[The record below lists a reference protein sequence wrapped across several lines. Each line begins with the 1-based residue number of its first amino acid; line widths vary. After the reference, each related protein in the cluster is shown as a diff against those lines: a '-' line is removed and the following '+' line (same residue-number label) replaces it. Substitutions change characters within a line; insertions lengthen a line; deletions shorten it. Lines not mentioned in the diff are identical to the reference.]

1 MKRFIPTRWSHLLAF
16 SGVGALVRADNDLF
30 VVMDIGHWTDKDGRP
45 AGEPLCYVDL
55 LRGALGLD
63 EKQLLQP
70 PLARLVDKGAGIGVV
85 DGTCVPAIRFPRW
98 TRCPSCGLLHYWPW
112 GVRESGQQ
120 SLEDPRCS
128 CEKRSRLRQVDWVV
142 AHPEGGLW
150 EVPWHLLAHKDAAS
164 LDACRPIREQ
174 PYLRLRRDAA
184 GYWRLRCE
192 RCQSQQPFSRNQQ
205 FKDARRARLQPW
217 QQAEADPALPS
228 QRPATIIEVNDSR
241 LYSARLR
248 YGLVIPPESQV
259 VRGGVLDGLY
269 RQHAARRELDRCRT
283 ELARR
288 ALLRRLAD
296 EFGCTHDDLE
306 AALREIEAG
315 WPLYGESATPGLL
328 LEKEYRALT
337 TPIPD
342 QREGEDFVTEHRT
355 EAWRALSLAPADA
368 PPVPADASPAL
379 ADGPPAPID
388 ALPAPT
394 DPAAAK
400 ADASGPR
407 IDASLAPAEAS
418 SAETPDGVSFVKTN
432 RPQSWIDASCAQ
444 PDGLTAQAAPPPAH
458 TETSRLQPV
467 RDSIQ
472 QFVAVSR
479 LREIRVFTGFH
490 RVEQWFEDGI
500 TPDSGET
507 SEPERSRLVPPDLD
521 GRCDWLPAIELY
533 GEGLFFT
540 LDSGLL
546 RRWEAQE
553 GLWRRAEQ
561 LQARFERTGIRLP
574 EDPPLPLTPRFLLLH
589 TLAHLLI
596 RQLET
601 AAGYPAA
608 SIRERLYCSSGS
620 CGSGFR
626 SSGSFDSGSVS
637 SEPDSRE
644 LGSSEPGG
652 SGAEPMAGVL
662 VYVAVADVAGSLGG
676 LAELAEP
683 RRFLALLTAVFD
695 QANWC
700 SLDPVCAEHEGQGP
714 SQLNRAACHACAL
727 VPEPSCQFGNLL
739 LDRVFIAGDLSGTI
753 RPLLDFAGEP

>member
-30 VVMDIGHWTDKDGRP
+30 VVMDIRHWTDQAGEL

-63 EKQLLQP
+63 GKRLLQP
-70 PLARLVDKGAGIGVV
+70 PLARLVDNGAGDGAV

-98 TRCPSCGLLHYWPW
+98 TRCPSCGLLHYQPW
-112 GVRESGQQ
+112 DNGERGRR

-150 EVPWHLLAHKDAAS
+150 EVPWHLLAHKDTEHR
-164 LDACRPIREQ
+164 DACRPIREQ

-184 GYWRLRCE
+184 GYWQLRCE

-217 QQAEADPALPS
+217 QQGEAAPTVPS
-228 QRPATIIEVNDSR
+228 QRPAAIIEVNDSR
-241 LYSARLR
+241 LYSARVR
-248 YGLVIPPESQV
+248 GGLVIPPESQV
-259 VRGGVLDGLY
+259 ARGGVLDRLY
-269 RQHAARRELDRCRT
+269 RQPAARRELERCRT

-288 ALLRRLAD
+288 ALLRRLSD
-296 EFGCTHDDLE
+296 ELGCTRADLE
-306 AALREIEAG
+306 DALRKIEDG
-315 WPLYGESATPGLL
+315 WPLYGEMATPGLL

-342 QREGEDFVTEHRT
+342 QLESEDFVTEHHSQ
-355 EAWRALSLAPADA
+355 AWRSLKLVQTDA
-368 PPVPADASPAL
+368 SQVQTDASSAKTDTSFAQAEASPAKTDSSFAQTDAPFAH
-379 ADGPPAPID
+379 ADTSGAQ
-388 ALPAPT
+388 T
-394 DPAAAK
+394 DPSPMQ
-400 ADASGPR
+400 ADPSWASP
-407 IDASLAPAEAS
+407 
-418 SAETPDGVSFVKTN
+418 
-432 RPQSWIDASCAQ
+432 
-444 PDGLTAQAAPPPAH
+444 
-458 TETSRLQPV
+458 ETSRLQPV

-472 QFVAVSR
+472 QLVSVSR
-479 LREIRVFTGFH
+479 LREIRIFTGFH

-500 TPDSGET
+500 KPDHDDAA
-507 SEPERSRLVPPDLD
+507 EPETSRLVPPDLD

-540 LDSGLL
+540 LDEALL
-546 RRWEAQE
+546 RRWEAQD

-561 LQARFERTGIRLP
+561 LQARFERTGIRLA
-574 EDPPLPLTPRFLLLH
+574 EDPPLPLTPRFILLH

-596 RQLET
+596 RHLET

-608 SIRERLYCSSGS
+608 SIRERLYCS
-620 CGSGFR
+620 
-626 SSGSFDSGSVS
+626 
-637 SEPDSRE
+637 
-644 LGSSEPGG
+644 

-683 RRFLALLTAVFD
+683 RRFLELLVAVFD
-695 QANWC
+695 HANWC
-700 SLDPVCAEHEGQGP
+700 SLDPVCAEHPGQGP

-727 VPEPSCQFGNLL
+727 VPEPSCQFSNVL

-753 RPLLDFAGEP
+753 RSLLDFAVER